1 MFCNQNGLPEIRGCF
16 LEQEVMVSDKIRT
29 KEMYIK
35 LSVASEKGVV
45 ITFLKGVVDR
55 K

>member
-1 MFCNQNGLPEIRGCF
+1 MLCNQNVLPEIIACF

-29 KEMYIK
+29 KEIYVKM
-35 LSVASEKGVV
+35 SFASEKVIG
-45 ITFLKGVVDR
+45 ITFWKGIVDR